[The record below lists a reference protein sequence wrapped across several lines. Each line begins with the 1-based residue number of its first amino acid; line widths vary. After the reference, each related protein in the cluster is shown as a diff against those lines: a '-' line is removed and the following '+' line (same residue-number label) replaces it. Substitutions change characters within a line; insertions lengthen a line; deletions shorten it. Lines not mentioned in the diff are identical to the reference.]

1 VKEEKL
7 KMAGKLAGKVAV
19 VTGAGSQ
26 SGIGMATA
34 SAMAAE
40 GAKVIVND
48 IGKDPDGSW
57 GADRVVKEIESAGG
71 TAVAN
76 YDNVASMEGGQKIVR
91 TAISNFGRVDILVNT
106 AGTFRIVPTVELT
119 EEEWDATLNV
129 HIKGVFA
136 TTQEAVKHMLKQ
148 KSGGRIINIT
158 SMAAYTPDLGPGASI
173 AYCAGKGGVLGFT
186 RQLAVELKEQGI
198 TANSISP
205 GAKSTLFPYPAPG
218 PEYVAPML
226 VYLATDEAKDITG
239 QIIRIIG
246 GDVIVYAP
254 PMGEPLGH
262 HYLHKVGK
270 WTVDELIEIMPRM
283 VWP

>member
-1 VKEEKL
+1 
-7 KMAGKLAGKVAV
+7 MAGKLAGKVAV

-26 SGIGMATA
+26 SGIGMAVA
-34 SAMAAE
+34 IAMAAE
-40 GAKVIVND
+40 GAKVVVND

-57 GADRVVKEIESAGG
+57 GADRVVKEIENAGG

-76 YDNVASMEGGQKIVR
+76 YESVASMKGGQSIVN
-91 TAISNFGRVDILVNT
+91 TAISNFGRIDILVNT

-136 TTQEAVKHMLKQ
+136 TTQEAVKHMIKQ

-186 RQLAVELKEQGI
+186 RQLAVEMQQYGI

-218 PEYVAPML
+218 PEFVAPML
-226 VYLATDEAKDITG
+226 VYLATDEAKDING

-246 GDVIVYAP
+246 GDVIVFAP

-262 HYLHKVGK
+262 HYLHKSGK
-270 WTVDELIEIMPRM
+270 WTVDELTEIMPRM
-283 VWP
+283 VAP